1 MPISPSMKEK
11 ISLKSKKLKT
21 KNKLR
26 SWESNTPKIKPNSM
40 PSKRRS
46 KTSMP
51 RLSLRRTSDPRS
63 WKNTLIS
70 LLSKSLK
77 SRIKWLI
84 NWRVNST
91 RSSPSKRRPFKLS
104 WNNNLPLLELT
115 RVKSSITSR
124 SSLDKRKIMSLR
136 WKTNSKRSYL
146 PLRRKMLR
154 RPRKKLR
161 RLNKLRKRCWR
172 LNSQSKSR
180 VLPRNSS
187 QRRSRLYPRAEKML
201 HRAKAILK
209 KCLRPLRQ
217 SF

>member
-1 MPISPSMKEK
+1 
-11 ISLKSKKLKT
+11 
-21 KNKLR
+21 
-26 SWESNTPKIKPNSM
+26 
-40 PSKRRS
+40 
-46 KTSMP
+46 
-51 RLSLRRTSDPRS
+51 
-63 WKNTLIS
+63 
-70 LLSKSLK
+70 
-77 SRIKWLI
+77 
-84 NWRVNST
+84 
-91 RSSPSKRRPFKLS
+91 
-104 WNNNLPLLELT
+104 
-115 RVKSSITSR
+115 
-124 SSLDKRKIMSLR
+124 MSLR

-180 VLPRNSS
+180 VLLRNSS

-209 KCLRPLRQ
+209 KSLRPLRQ

>member
-1 MPISPSMKEK
+1 
-11 ISLKSKKLKT
+11 
-21 KNKLR
+21 
-26 SWESNTPKIKPNSM
+26 
-40 PSKRRS
+40 
-46 KTSMP
+46 
-51 RLSLRRTSDPRS
+51 
-63 WKNTLIS
+63 
-70 LLSKSLK
+70 
-77 SRIKWLI
+77 
-84 NWRVNST
+84 VNST
-91 RSSPSKRRPFKLS
+91 RSSLSKRRPFKLS

-124 SSLDKRKIMSLR
+124 NSLDKRKIMSLR

-146 PLRRKMLR
+146 PPKRKMLR

-187 QRRSRLYPRAEKML
+187 QRRSKLYPRAEKML

-209 KCLRPLRQ
+209 KSLRPLRQ